1 MAILIISDNRYS
13 IFTSN
18 LWDYDRI
25 LQQIHFTL
33 LGSKSWSMIFHIK
46 TVLKSISDSGFQ
58 IICSFTNRMIN
69 LQTLKLTYNPLEQN
83 AMQGKEYSCLQL
95 KGMKSFLIQRPD
107 NRPNILNAMRKYTKS
122 KRESSNKG
130 SWLIK

>member
-33 LGSKSWSMIFHIK
+33 LGSKSWSIILHIK
-46 TVLKSISDSGFQ
+46 TMLKSISGSRLQ
-58 IICSFTNRMIN
+58 IICSFTNWMKN

-83 AMQGKEYSCLQL
+83 AMQGKEYNCLQL